1 MEQQRTQTSTQIRNF
16 YSDQSCLGMK
26 FYNVN
31 LALQFYPFQ
40 AKNQNGRNTY
50 DMKNGEI
57 TTIDFE
63 GAFALWKACQDIID
77 EKVQTLNLT
86 IAAGSGANII
96 LERKMNG
103 NVFETYLTIQKNG
116 KMIPFKF
123 NTMQQQVNGQMKQ
136 IETGLGAVAATIHG
150 YLNGVNSERHLNK
163 LTEDYAKLQEGKQG
177 NQNNNQYRNNN
188 GYQKNNGYQ
197 NKNYNNNYK
206 NNNYQKNYNNPNT
219 QSFSDYK
226 INN

>member
-1 MEQQRTQTSTQIRNF
+1 M
-16 YSDQSCLGMK
+16 
-26 FYNVN
+26 V
-31 LALQFYPFQ
+31 
-40 AKNQNGRNTY
+40 
-50 DMKNGEI
+50 
-57 TTIDFE
+57 
-63 GAFALWKACQDIID
+63 
-77 EKVQTLNLT
+77 
-86 IAAGSGANII
+86 
-96 LERKMNG
+96 
-103 NVFETYLTIQKNG
+103 
-116 KMIPFKF
+116 
-123 NTMQQQVNGQMKQ
+123 
-136 IETGLGAVAATIHG
+136 ATIHG